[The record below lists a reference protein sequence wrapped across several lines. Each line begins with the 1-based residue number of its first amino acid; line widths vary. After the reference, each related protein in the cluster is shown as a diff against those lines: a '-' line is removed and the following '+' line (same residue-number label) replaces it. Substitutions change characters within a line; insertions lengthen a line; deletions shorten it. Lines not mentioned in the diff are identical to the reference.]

1 MSREHMPLPNGGMAV
16 QCTFDLDEAQVQLLI
31 DVLGRERR
39 ELRDEILH
47 TDKKTY
53 RDQLHERL
61 DNVENVTA
69 QLEAQVRETAD
80 V

>member
-1 MSREHMPLPNGGMAV
+1 M

-47 TDKKTY
+47 PDKKAY

-61 DNVENVTA
+61 ENVENVTA

>member
-1 MSREHMPLPNGGMAV
+1 
-16 QCTFDLDEAQVQLLI
+16 LLI
-31 DVLGRERR
+31 DVLGREQR

-47 TDKKTY
+47 TDKKAY
-53 RDQLHERL
+53 RERLHERL
-61 DNVENVTA
+61 ENVENVAA

>member
-1 MSREHMPLPNGGMAV
+1 MPLPNGGMAV

-31 DVLGRERR
+31 DVLGREQR

-47 TDKKTY
+47 TDKKAY
-53 RDQLHERL
+53 RERLHERL
-61 DNVENVTA
+61 ENVENVAA

>member
-1 MSREHMPLPNGGMAV
+1 M

-31 DVLGRERR
+31 DVLGREQR

-47 TDKKTY
+47 TDKKAY
-53 RDQLHERL
+53 RERLHERL
-61 DNVENVTA
+61 ENVENVAA